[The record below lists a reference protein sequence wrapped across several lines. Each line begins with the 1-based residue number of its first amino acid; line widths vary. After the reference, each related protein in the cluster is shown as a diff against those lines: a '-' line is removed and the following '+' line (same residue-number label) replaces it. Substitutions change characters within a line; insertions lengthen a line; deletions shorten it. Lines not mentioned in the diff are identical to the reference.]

1 MRLETFLEFPFPG
14 RAFQPLLYPRPQ
26 GERDG
31 ECTREAGL
39 SKFNFIPTLHFHLS
53 VTDLDDICSLGPHR
67 TLGT

>member
-1 MRLETFLEFPFPG
+1 MRLDTFLEFLFPG
-14 RAFQPLLYPRPQ
+14 RAFQPLLSPRPQ

-31 ECTREAGL
+31 EAGL
-39 SKFNFIPTLHFHLS
+39 SRFNFIPALHLHPS